1 MCCSTVLY
9 SKESLSPSSG
19 SVWDLHPCNGLMMWV
34 EMISGGRC
42 FRLMRSLKNPQIVAF
57 LEEKEGVKIFAG
69 FRQLVLCVAVEGIS
83 VFLLKEWDDTMSWKN
98 NEGYKCFPL
107 LFGALF
113 CLVSK

>member
-1 MCCSTVLY
+1 
-9 SKESLSPSSG
+9 
-19 SVWDLHPCNGLMMWV
+19 MMWV

-69 FRQLVLCVAVEGIS
+69 FRQLVLCVAIEGIS

-113 CLVSK
+113 CLVSKSQ